1 MKRNSAVAACLLAAA
16 TVASSDQLPVSLT
29 NQCDRTVRMGVYR
42 IATPATVLGLGT
54 SLNFN
59 GACLAHYNQ
68 PWGNAA
74 LARVEA
80 GDLDLAYVDVISVT
94 AAANRGA
101 NIIVLSASVTLIEN
115 CALVARRDIELPADL
130 RHRTRLPVT
139 PPGVCG
145 PPARGARQAG
155 RRAPGREGDDVWSAC
170 RRARRHQRE
179 GYARSFRAR
188 ALAAEAA
195 EALGAV
201 HHHLITI

>member
-80 GDLDLAYVDVISVT
+80 GDLDLACVDVISVT

-101 NIIVLSASVTLIEN
+101 NIIVLSVTSTVNGTGHRRRRRLERMSSSPSPPTRGLRPICPRASS
-115 CALVARRDIELPADL
+115 RR
-130 RHRTRLPVT
+130 RSGRSSR
-139 PPGVCG
+139 
-145 PPARGARQAG
+145 
-155 RRAPGREGDDVWSAC
+155 RRAPPSD
-170 RRARRHQRE
+170 
-179 GYARSFRAR
+179 
-188 ALAAEAA
+188 
-195 EALGAV
+195 
-201 HHHLITI
+201 HHLITAPNPPR